1 MDVLDM
7 EGCEGKD
14 DCKLSFHQPGY
25 RAGHPRF
32 TDDGK
37 KYCADLL
44 MRLKGD
50 LGDTIMITMGS
61 KTPHLSEPN
70 MALGTMPIER
80 PILFTDKAPSG
91 WSKIALVIDP
101 ANDYH
106 FYRQDSNGMWS
117 HKPGGQLVTDKDAY
131 GNAIYN
137 PERCS
142 RDYRKPGVKDSEQL
156 NYSVFC
162 AYLFVRREGAIPV
175 SRVQRQQ
182 QGGGSLSSVYSRM
195 ATRRTKTRKVGG
207 VRGTPVRAASARTA
221 ATSVKPYNKRRA
233 NTARNQA
240 LEAARASGS
249 SQHEKRVAVQLA
261 LDALKYDAMKK
272 KEEHNRVKQAAEEAH
287 PGDLKAQGAFIGG
300 YYARKRVEAA
310 AAAAA
315 AAADVDALAAM
326 MGAVRFTAAGAA
338 GAAAGAGGPI
348 PAANESMNAS
358 SVHALTARFAG
369 M

>member
-7 EGCEGKD
+7 EGCEGKE

-70 MALGTMPIER
+70 MALGTMSNGR
-80 PILFTDKAPSG
+80 PILATDKAPSG

-131 GNAIYN
+131 GNPIYN

-182 QGGGSLSSVYSRM
+182 GGSLSRVYSRM

-207 VRGTPVRAASARTA
+207 VRGTPVRKPAAASARTA
-221 ATSVKPYNKRRA
+221 STSVKPYNKRRA
-233 NTARNQA
+233 ATRNQA
-240 LEAARASGS
+240 LEAARAAGLTP
-249 SQHEKRVAVQLA
+249 HEKRTAIQLA
-261 LDALKYDAMKK
+261 FDALRKEDMRK
-272 KEEHNRVKQAAEEAH
+272 KEEHNRVKRAAENAH

-300 YYARKRVEAA
+300 YYARKRIEAA
-310 AAAAA
+310 ADAAA

-326 MGAVRFTAAGAA
+326 MGAANIG
-338 GAAAGAGGPI
+338 GPAAGAGGPAAGAGGPV
-348 PAANESMNAS
+348 PAANESMNAL
-358 SVHALTARFAG
+358 AARFTG